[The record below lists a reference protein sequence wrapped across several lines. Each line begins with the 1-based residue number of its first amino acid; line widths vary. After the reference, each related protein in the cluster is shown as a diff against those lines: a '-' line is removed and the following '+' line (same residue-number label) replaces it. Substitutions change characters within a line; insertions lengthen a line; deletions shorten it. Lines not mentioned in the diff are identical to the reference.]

1 MHRYAG
7 GASVAW
13 LTLLGMQTKLVPA
26 CRALAALGQHLRMF
40 GFHQRERE
48 SPIHGSREAV
58 VVVGGLAQLADIRAP
73 NAGVASQ

>member
-1 MHRYAG
+1 
-7 GASVAW
+7 
-13 LTLLGMQTKLVPA
+13 
-26 CRALAALGQHLRMF
+26 MF
-40 GFHQRERE
+40 VFHQRERE